1 MKQMSVSVYFALSVG
16 YGAFALRAANVHHAV
31 VMSAPLKVAMR
42 RVMALSAVL
51 CLCYIPRGILIIFI
65 YTAVDLNTAMWVIFP
80 FYILTDLLPLV
91 LTIILFAKNRNTIN
105 VARQR
110 RTHNVFG

>member
-1 MKQMSVSVYFALSVG
+1 MSVSVYFALSVG

-51 CLCYIPRGILIIFI
+51 CLCYIPRGVLIVVMQK
-65 YTAVDLNTAMWVIFP
+65 AVDLNRAIWIIFP

-91 LTIILFAKNRNTIN
+91 LTIILFAKNQFTIQL
-105 VARQR
+105 ARQR
-110 RTHNVFG
+110 RAHNVFG